1 MFFGKSWQEWITQ
14 YEKSHTNP
22 VNRNCHL
29 IGIPLIV
36 LSIPLFVV
44 AIFVRDFWPLP
55 LTMFVVGWIFQF
67 IGHAF
72 EGKPPEFLKD
82 WRFIFVGVR
91 WWFARVRG
99 MV

>member
-14 YEKSHTNP
+14 YEKSHQNP
-22 VNRNCHL
+22 INRNCHL

-36 LSIPLFVV
+36 LSLGLFVV

-91 WWFARVRG
+91 WWIARVSGR
-99 MV
+99 V